1 MNIDSVLIY
10 DQDKNLYNFPFILEY
25 DNHVENIDFYFTNS
39 DFKNSEEMLRSRVF
53 RISEELLD
61 HYMMVFEHL
70 QEICL
75 DDSIEANNGS
85 VDNINKLLNTL
96 LSLYNIFSKI
106 HCNPNI
112 TSRLY
117 ESIEEL
123 LEMFLLLEDYY
134 TIERKVELHTWKN
147 KFLGLKKF

>member
-10 DQDKNLYNFPFILEY
+10 DQDKNLYNFPFRLEY
-25 DNHVENIDFYFTNS
+25 NNHVENIDFYFTNS
-39 DFKNSEEMLRSRVF
+39 DFKNSEDMLRSRVF
-53 RISEELLD
+53 HISEELLE
-61 HYMMVFEHL
+61 HYMTVFEHL

-96 LSLYNIFSKI
+96 WCLYNIFSKI
-106 HCNPNI
+106 HCNPNV

-147 KFLGLKKF
+147 KFVGLKRF